1 MAKRDYYE
9 ILGVTKTSTP
19 EEIKK
24 AYRQLALKYHPDRN
38 PGDKEAEN
46 KFKEATEAYE
56 VLSNQEKRTR
66 YDQLGHEGMGQG
78 YGPNHYDDM
87 GDIFE
92 NFSDIFENLFGT
104 GAGGQRRKPKKAG
117 PTAQR
122 GHDLSQR
129 IEITL
134 KEAYTGCKKD
144 IKIYRLEKC
153 DVCKGTGCKDDSKP
167 SSCATCQGR
176 GTVHYQQGFFAYSQ
190 PCSAC
195 HGQGFKIIDP
205 CSTCRGQT
213 RVQKHEKLSVT
224 IPAGIFNQAEL
235 RITEKGD
242 AGVFGGEAGDLYL
255 AIDIKPDAKFSRD
268 ENNLITSLNLT
279 YPQLVLG
286 CQVEIENIDGT
297 REAVKIPKGCSVG
310 KLIRVPGK
318 GFAHLQGRGVGD
330 LIIIAQCDIP
340 TKLNEDTK
348 KALLEYSEKL
358 EAQGSN
364 PSGISGFFKKFL
376 G

>member
-9 ILGVTKTSTP
+9 ILGVSKTATP

-38 PGDKEAEN
+38 PGNKEAEN
-46 KFKEATEAYE
+46 SFKEATEAYE
-56 VLSNQEKRTR
+56 VLSDQEKRKR
-66 YDQLGHEGMGQG
+66 YDQFGHEGMGQG
-78 YGPNHYDDM
+78 YGPHHYEDM

-92 NFSDIFENLFGT
+92 NFSDIFENLFG
-104 GAGGQRRKPKKAG
+104 AGGQQRKAKKSG

-144 IKIYRLEKC
+144 IKIYRLEQC
-153 DVCKGTGCKDDSKP
+153 STCKGTGCKDGSKP
-167 SSCATCQGR
+167 TTCTTCQGR
-176 GTVHYQQGFFAYSQ
+176 GTIHYQQGFFAYSQ

-195 HGQGFKIIDP
+195 HGQGFKITNP
-205 CSTCRGQT
+205 CSACRGQT
-213 RVQKHEKLSVT
+213 RIQKHEKLTVS

-235 RITEKGD
+235 RIADKGD
-242 AGVFGGEAGDLYL
+242 AGVFGGPSGDLYL
-255 AIDIKPDAKFSRD
+255 AIDIQPDARFSRD
-268 ENNLITSLNLT
+268 DNNLITTLTLT

-286 CQVEIENIDGT
+286 CQIEIENIDGT
-297 REAVKIPKGCSVG
+297 REAVKIPKGCAVG

-318 GFAHLQGRGVGD
+318 GFPHLQGRGTGD
-330 LIIIAQCDIP
+330 LIIITQCDIP
-340 TKLNEDTK
+340 NKLDEETK
-348 KALLEYSEKL
+348 KLLLEYAEKL
-358 EAQGSN
+358 DAQGNN